1 MAAFATSRYTR
12 WQLAQAS
19 EMTLVASLTASWLR
33 ICDARYVARPA
44 STTPWTYFFQS
55 SRSTGAGLPFSQRLG
70 CISTGPISAM
80 EMAAAST
87 TCHGEY
93 TSPYLLE
100 VVAASARATPPF
112 EPAPG
117 SFVCTSNSTL
127 ELGKRIP
134 RITWLTVPVAGNE
147 RAGDAAAAAEGGLDA
162 AIAICLSTVGA
173 EASSVLPAGNLFA

>member
-1 MAAFATSRYTR
+1 
-12 WQLAQAS
+12 
-19 EMTLVASLTASWLR
+19 MTLVASLTASWLR
-33 ICDARYVARPA
+33 ICEARYAARPA

-112 EPAPG
+112 GPAAG
-117 SFVCTSNSTL
+117 SRVCTSNSTL
-127 ELGKRIP
+127 ELGKRMP
-134 RITWLTVPVAGNE
+134 RITWFSVPVDGNDGGDDAVVT
-147 RAGDAAAAAEGGLDA
+147 RAGG
-162 AIAICLSTVGA
+162 
-173 EASSVLPAGNLFA
+173 